1 MQKCSFEKGK
11 LIFSIGRKQ
20 SGLVLNNDTTMTLGG
35 MNVDF
40 EMLVI
45 SRYFLKHKYLDILRR
60 IIMNYTFHLIVL
72 IKTNRFLVPSATELS
87 K

>member
-11 LIFSIGRKQ
+11 LIFSIVRKQ

>member
-11 LIFSIGRKQ
+11 LIFSIDRKQ